1 MSIDLEKTKSIQSH
15 TRKIDLLRQQSNPDS
30 NRFRFDFNRR
40 SFGHDRKAEQC
51 LKRPALPI
59 RWMAPEA
66 LQYHIF
72 STETDMWA
80 FGIVLWEIASG
91 GKTLIS
97 EFLLMVYFEM
107 IQAICFPSNLV
118 LG

>member
-1 MSIDLEKTKSIQSH
+1 MSIDLEKTKSIQST
-15 TRKIDLLRQQSNPDS
+15 TRKIDLLRQQSSPES
-30 NRFRFDFNRR
+30 NRFRFDFHRR
-40 SFGHDRKAEQC
+40 SFGHDRKADHC
-51 LKRPALPI
+51 VKRPALPI

-91 GKTLIS
+91 GEKIIL
-97 EFLLMVYFEM
+97 EL
-107 IQAICFPSNLV
+107 NLRFIEGNV
-118 LG
+118 PNFSL